1 MSFRTFFLSNNKN
14 TLKKM
19 SKIKEYVFLGN
30 KILEYPDG
38 TFLSTKI
45 VHGEVESKQCSTLKQ
60 AQSFIQKHPQEN
72 GL

>member
-1 MSFRTFFLSNNKN
+1 
-14 TLKKM
+14 M

-30 KILEYPDG
+30 KILEYG